1 MIEQIQQFIKD
12 PAKVTRLAIICFFLA
27 VLLVTYFL
35 FTLKSDL
42 VYQGGM
48 IDSGRATG
56 VFAKL
61 FIVIGLT
68 FAFCYAAIHYL
79 QLSKKETIVYL
90 DKKIEDSSSQGSR
103 TGANQGQGTFNKN
116 SLREVINKAKT
127 TEEKWQL
134 GLNQLC
140 DQLNAGQGALYTIS
154 TKGDKKHLDLK
165 SGFALVLAEDEKAPS
180 FEFGEGLIG
189 QVAASGKSLYLDE
202 LPEGYA
208 TRIES
213 GLGAALPKFLFIF
226 PLKKENE
233 ITGVVE
239 IALFAALSEAERN
252 QADEAGS
259 ILAEI
264 S

>member
-12 PAKVTRLAIICFFLA
+12 PAKVTRLTIACFFLA
-27 VLLVTYFL
+27 VLLTTYFL
-35 FTLKSDL
+35 FTLPNDL

-56 VFAKL
+56 VYVKL
-61 FIVIGLT
+61 FVVIGFA
-68 FAFCYAAIHYL
+68 FAFCFGAIRYL
-79 QLSKKETIVYL
+79 QLTKKETIVYL
-90 DKKIEDSSSQGSR
+90 DKKIETSNQGSR
-103 TGANQGQGTFNKN
+103 SASQGQGTFNAS
-116 SLREVINKAKT
+116 SLRDAINKVKT
-127 TEEKWQL
+127 KEEKWQQ

-154 TKGDKKHLDLK
+154 TKGDKKNIDFK
-165 SGFALVLAEDEKAPS
+165 SGFALVLAEDEKVPS
-180 FEFGEGLIG
+180 FELGEGLIG
-189 QVAASGKSLYLDE
+189 QVASSGKSLYLDE

-208 TRIES
+208 ARIES

-239 IALFAALSEAERN
+239 VALFAAISEADRN
-252 QADEAGS
+252 QALEAGS